1 MHAYFCGMQADCIIV
16 GQGLCGTW
24 LSYWLEKARASFV
37 VIDKSE
43 SLTAS
48 RAASGIINPVT
59 GRRIVTTWMI
69 DELMPHAWQ
78 SYTAFGNLL
87 GMSCIEEKAIADF
100 FATPQMRLAFLERLE
115 KDQTYLSLPSSET
128 DWLNYLQYD
137 FGYGLVTPA
146 YLIDI
151 RALLD
156 RQRNRLRQSSQLIE
170 ERFSFDALENTT
182 TGIRYKDIR
191 AKQIIFCDGAAGI
204 DNPFFPN
211 LPFGLNKGEAMLVK
225 IPGLPAT
232 HILKKGYNLVPWA
245 EDVFWLGST
254 YLWEFDH
261 SNPTEGFRQFATN
274 WLKATVKL
282 PFEVLDHWAAVRP
295 ATLERKPFVGRHPNH
310 PSIAIF
316 NGMGTKGCSL
326 APYFAQQLTEN
337 LLHGTPI
344 LPEAS
349 VQRFQRALNR

>member
-1 MHAYFCGMQADCIIV
+1 MQVDCIIV

-24 LSYWLEKARASFV
+24 LSYYLEKAGASFI

-43 SLTAS
+43 TLTAS

-69 DELMPHAWQ
+69 DELMPHAWEAYNAYGQ
-78 SYTAFGNLL
+78 WL
-87 GMSCIEEKAIADF
+87 GISCIEQKAIADF

-115 KDQTYLSLPSSET
+115 KDATYLSLPT
-128 DWLNYLQYD
+128 DENDWQDWLQYD
-137 FGYGLVTPA
+137 FGYGLITPA

-151 RALLD
+151 RKLLD
-156 RQRNRLRQSSQLIE
+156 QRRSNLQQSGRLRVEQFEFEDIE
-170 ERFSFDALENTT
+170 ESTKC
-182 TGIRYKDIR
+182 IRYKDLQTN
-191 AKQIIFCDGAAGI
+191 QIIFCDGAAGI
-204 DNPFFPN
+204 NNPFFPN

-232 HILKKGYNLVPWA
+232 HILKKGYNLVPWS
-245 EDVFWLGST
+245 DDTFWLGST
-254 YLWEFDH
+254 YLWEFDDP
-261 SNPTEGFRQFATN
+261 NPTEGFRQFATN
-274 WLKATVKL
+274 WLKATIKL
-282 PFEVLDHWAAVRP
+282 PFEILDHWAAVRP

-326 APYFAQQLTEN
+326 APFFARQLTDH

-344 LPEAS
+344 SPEAS

>member
-1 MHAYFCGMQADCIIV
+1 MHAYFCGMQVDCIIV

-24 LSYWLEKARASFV
+24 LSYYLEKAGASFI
-37 VIDKSE
+37 VIDKSDN
-43 SLTAS
+43 LTAS

-78 SYTAFGNLL
+78 AYNEFGQLL
-87 GMSCIEEKAIADF
+87 GISCIEQKAIADF
-100 FATPQMRLAFLERLE
+100 FATPQMRLAFVERLE
-115 KDQTYLSLPSSET
+115 KDATYLSLPINEN
-128 DWLNYLQYD
+128 DWQQWLQYD
-137 FGYGLVTPA
+137 FGYGLISPA

-151 RALLD
+151 RRLLD
-156 RQRNRLRQSSQLIE
+156 ERRRNLQQGARLIE
-170 ERFSFDALENTT
+170 DQFEFETLDNSA
-182 TGIRYKDIR
+182 TGIRYKEIR
-191 AKQIIFCDGAAGI
+191 AKHIIFCDGAAGI
-204 DNPFFPN
+204 NNPFFPN
-211 LPFGLNKGEAMLVK
+211 LPFGLNKGEAMLVR
-225 IPGLPAT
+225 IPELPVT

-254 YLWEFDH
+254 YLWEFDNAH
-261 SNPTEGFRQFATN
+261 PTEGFRQFASN
-274 WLKATVKL
+274 WLQATVKR

-295 ATLERKPFVGRHPNH
+295 ATLERKPFVGCHPNH
-310 PSIAIF
+310 PTIAIF

-337 LLHGTPI
+337 LLHGTSI

>member
-1 MHAYFCGMQADCIIV
+1 MQVDCIIV

-24 LSYWLEKARASFV
+24 LSYYLEKAGASFV
-37 VIDKSE
+37 IIDKSE
-43 SLTAS
+43 QLTAS

-69 DELMPHAWQ
+69 DELMPHAWNAYNEYGQ
-78 SYTAFGNLL
+78 LL
-87 GMSCIEEKAIADF
+87 GISCIEQKAIADF
-100 FATPQMRLAFLERLE
+100 FATPQMRLAFAERLE
-115 KDQTYLSLPSSET
+115 KDATYLSLPSNEN
-128 DWLNYLQYD
+128 DWHEWLQYD
-137 FGYGLVTPA
+137 FGYGLITPA
-146 YLIDI
+146 FLIDI
-151 RALLD
+151 RKLLD
-156 RQRNRLRQSSQLIE
+156 ARRGSLQRMGRLLE
-170 ERFSFDALENTT
+170 EKFDFNTLET
-182 TGIRYKDIR
+182 TGTTVRYKDLHAQR
-191 AKQIIFCDGAAGI
+191 IIFCDGAAGI
-204 DNPFFPN
+204 HNPFFPN
-211 LPFGLNKGEAMLVK
+211 LPFGLNKGEAMLVR

-254 YLWEFDH
+254 YLWEFD
-261 SNPTEGFRQFATN
+261 NADPTEGFRQFAGN

-282 PFEVLDHWAAVRP
+282 PFELLDHWAAVRP

-310 PSIAIF
+310 PSVAIF

-326 APYFAQQLTEN
+326 APYFAQQLAGN
-337 LLHGTPI
+337 LLNETPI